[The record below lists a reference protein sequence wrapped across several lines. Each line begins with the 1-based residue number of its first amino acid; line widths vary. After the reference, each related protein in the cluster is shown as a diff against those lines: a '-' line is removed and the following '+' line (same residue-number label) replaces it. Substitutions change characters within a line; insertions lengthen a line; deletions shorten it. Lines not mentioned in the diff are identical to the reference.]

1 MTTMAPDPGSVTGGV
16 DTHLDNHV
24 AAAVNHLG
32 RVLGTRSFPTTAAG
46 HRRLLRWMRTFGVL
60 LAVGVEGTGS
70 YGSALARHLAENEVR
85 VIEVSRP
92 NRQVRRRHGKTDV
105 IDAVAAA
112 RAVLSGEATATP
124 KAHNGPVEALRLLR
138 IVQRSATRSHTQA
151 GNQLRAIVATAPDE
165 LRSRLRALKTA
176 ELVTTC
182 AAFRVRAQ
190 DDGLATVTRL
200 ALRELA
206 QRIQL
211 PDEQL
216 ARTKTRL
223 ARITSDVAPHLAARK
238 GVGPDTASAILVSAG
253 DNPHRLSEMNAPSPP
268 SPGPTR
274 SPPAAARPPDTAST
288 VVGTGNSMRLSG
300 GLRSSGSPPIP
311 TLGPTS
317 TAELAKARPSPK
329 RSAASSDTSHEK
341 SSRRYRKRPPVDSR
355 SIGYVRLHGEAGAP
369 STFGYCDWASGQVL
383 LPASRSSKGDGVA
396 GRRRS

>member
-138 IVQRSATRSHTQA
+138 IVQRSATRSRTQA

-253 DNPHRLSEMNAPSPP
+253 DNPHRLRDERSFAALAGSNPIPASSGKTTRHRLNRGGDRQLNAALWRIAIVRLA
-268 SPGPTR
+268 TD
-274 SPPAAARPPDTAST
+274 PDTRAYLDRR
-288 VVGTGNSMRLSG
+288 TGEGKTKSETIRRIKRYIAREIFAAL
-300 GLRSSGSPPIP
+300 PQ
-311 TLGPTS
+311 
-317 TAELAKARPSPK
+317 TA
-329 RSAASSDTSHEK
+329 
-341 SSRRYRKRPPVDSR
+341 
-355 SIGYVRLHGEAGAP
+355 AG
-369 STFGYCDWASGQVL
+369 
-383 LPASRSSKGDGVA
+383 
-396 GRRRS
+396 